1 MRNLLLFTMLLAAAV
16 AFGWGGVPSAAW
28 AQEQLD
34 MGDVD
39 ISFDVEGPEFD
50 PEAQRAAAEAA
61 GAAAGIILVVFL
73 VAFVIWLAL
82 SVVALIGGWK
92 VFVKAG
98 QPGWAVIIPIYN
110 AIVLLQIC
118 GRPVWW
124 IVLLL
129 IPFVQVVVGVI
140 VAIDLAK
147 SFGKDALFGI
157 GLFLLGFIFFPI
169 LGFGSAQY
177 RGPVAAP

>member
-1 MRNLLLFTMLLAAAV
+1 MA
-16 AFGWGGVPSAAW
+16 
-28 AQEQLD
+28 
-34 MGDVD
+34 
-39 ISFDVEGPEFD
+39 
-50 PEAQRAAAEAA
+50 
-61 GAAAGIILVVFL
+61 L

-82 SVVALIGGWK
+82 TVVVLIGGWK

-118 GRPVWW
+118 GRPIWW
-124 IVLLL
+124 IILLL
-129 IPFVQVVVGVI
+129 IPCVQVVPGVI
-140 VAIDLAK
+140 VTIDLAK

-157 GLFLLGFIFFPI
+157 GLFLLGFIFVPI

-177 RGPVAAP
+177 RGPAAAQ